1 MPCSDF
7 LLFFGVMVFFSSTFC
22 AVFVFG
28 VFNAVTSPSLVLH
41 GCYLN
46 IVVFCFLFSYAMFS
60 LWCFHVYVFIFP
72 VSRKLLQKRSQDMC
86 PRNLFQKFSKS
97 VFKKDVQEHTFKT
110 RAKKYLQEMCPRNS
124 LRTCARNSVQPLAFV
139 QLWMYSTAAAQT
151 RGVYL

>member
-1 MPCSDF
+1 MLQC
-7 LLFFGVMVFFSSTFC
+7 
-22 AVFVFG
+22 
-28 VFNAVTSPSLVLH
+28 
-41 GCYLN
+41 CYLN

-151 RGVYL
+151 RGVYLCVKQAQKVPVVARMAFV